1 MINITELND
10 ERRFVRYTQLRN
22 APRDTL
28 INGVHPNVH
37 KCLAEYQSLLAAL
50 TSDLSDMATYH
61 ASATAS
67 VAPFVAALQAAMR
80 VINDTMHVVN
90 VLAAATGQEAPF
102 AIEAERVTA
111 AGYAALLQSAIS
123 TLTATAQAAQTVAGY
138 FPAEQEFRP

>member
-1 MINITELND
+1 MINIAELND

-28 INGVHPNVH
+28 VSGVHPNVH
-37 KCLAEYQSLLAAL
+37 KCLAEYQVLVTAL
-50 TSDLSDMATYH
+50 TGDLSDMATYH

-67 VAPFVAALQAAMR
+67 VAPFIAALMAAMK

-90 VLAAATGQEAPF
+90 ILAAATNQEAPF

-111 AGYAALLQSAIS
+111 AGYVALLQSAIS
-123 TLTATAQAAQTVAGY
+123 TLTATAQTAQAVAAY
-138 FPAEQEFRP
+138 FPAEQEIRP